1 MLVSV
6 VIATLDEE
14 TAIGHTI
21 TCARRNYSE
30 AEVDIIV
37 CDSGSTDA
45 AISQLT
51 PSMTVI
57 HSPRGR
63 GTQMNYGAA
72 ASHGE
77 IPVFCHADSQLPGA
91 RGASP
96 DAPQRVERLSTC
108 RIGGVGRGYRPILSF
123 EPGGDGVKRHLIVF
137 ARYPLPGHTK
147 TRLASTLG
155 ERSAA
160 GIYARLLYTYL
171 LDLIQANRSAFSIE
185 LSLSSPEEV
194 AYFGDAFP
202 EFMVTHQEPGDI
214 GARMSAAFNDAFAR
228 AATQVVL
235 TGSDI
240 PGIGREAVRDA
251 FALLEENPVVLA
263 PAADGGYTLIGMQ
276 APGAPLFDNI
286 EWSTSRVL
294 EQTVTLAERQR
305 VAVKYL
311 PTTYDID
318 TVEDFVRWKQHLAAD
333 ADARRR

>member
-77 IPVFCHADSQLPGA
+77 ILVFCHADSQLPGA

-214 GARMSAAFNDAFAR
+214 GARMSAAFD
-228 AATQVVL
+228 
-235 TGSDI
+235 
-240 PGIGREAVRDA
+240 DA
-251 FALLEENPVVLA
+251 FALLEEAPVVLA

-318 TVEDFVRWKQHLAAD
+318 TVEDSVRWKQHLAAD